1 MKRIIAVAA
10 AAAIASASVAF
21 AAGHTDAITMRKN
34 GMQGVGLAMG
44 TLVAMAK
51 GEAPVD
57 AKKAAGALKSMN
69 YVANTFGDFFPEG
82 SADGDTTASP
92 KIWEDMA
99 GFEEKLEALQTDTAM
114 AAMDAPQDQAA
125 VQELV
130 GMLGKGCKGCH
141 EEYRI
146 KK

>member
-1 MKRIIAVAA
+1 MKKFVLLA
-10 AAAIASASVAF
+10 ASVSVATCTL
-21 AAGHTDAITMRKN
+21 AYAGGHVDAITMRKN

-44 TLVAMAK
+44 KLVAMAK
-51 GEAPVD
+51 GEAPAD

-82 SADGDTTASP
+82 SDSGDTTASP

-99 GFEEKLEALQTDTAM
+99 GFKEKLDEFEGDTSLAINETLDSQEAIQQVVMT
-114 AAMDAPQDQAA
+114 
-125 VQELV
+125 
-130 GMLGKGCKGCH
+130 LGESCKGCH
-141 EEYRI
+141 ETYRV